1 MNIEKKSASVMTAD
15 SRKIFYDNYK
25 SGHENAAIIAHGF
38 FNSKD
43 SELIRKLAAELADF
57 IDVIVFDFRG
67 HGKSEG
73 LFHWTSKEYLDLEA
87 VLEIAEAK
95 YKRIGLIG
103 FSLGAA
109 TSIITAARSDKADS
123 LIAVSG
129 PTEFEKIDC
138 KFWNLDVENDIFYNL
153 GDGRKGKGVRPGPF
167 WLKKD
172 KPINAVKNIK
182 IPVLYIHG
190 EDDWVILPWH
200 SEKLYEQTTSKK
212 HIIKIPGGSHAEYLM
227 RFHED
232 EFIKAIKSW
241 FAETL

>member
-1 MNIEKKSASVMTAD
+1 MEKKSGTVQTED
-15 SRKIFYDNYK
+15 SHKIFYDHYHG
-25 SGHENAAIIAHGF
+25 GHSKIAVIAHGF

-43 SELIRKLAAELADF
+43 SELIKKVALELSCF
-57 IDVIVFDFRG
+57 IDVITFDFRG

-87 VLEIAEAK
+87 VLRIANANYQK
-95 YKRIGLIG
+95 TGLIG

-109 TSIITAARSDKADS
+109 TSIITVARVNKVDS

-129 PTEFEKIDC
+129 PTEFEKIDY

-172 KPINAVKNIK
+172 KPINVVKDIK

-200 SEKLYEQTTSKK
+200 SERLYENTISKK
-212 HIIKIPGGSHAEYLM
+212 HIIKISGGSHAEYLM
-227 RFHED
+227 RFNAD
-232 EFIKAIKSW
+232 EFIEAIRSW
-241 FAETL
+241 FKETL